1 MSKPVKYIVKYS
13 LTLIPGI
20 ALAVIYMNSNG
31 VWNISEKAAK
41 YRIICDA
48 FTIPAILLLCIG
60 ALVWLSG
67 EGALMS
73 LSWMTQNLIN
83 SLIPGR
89 RGKIEKYGDY
99 VVRKRSMR
107 KTKGYGFIFVSGLL
121 LLIVAIVFMI
131 LFYKAY

>member
-31 VWNISEKAAK
+31 VWNISEKAAR